1 MRMNADRLPQRRS
14 PSSSVHQLE
23 TPDTPTMKNVTR
35 IAQRGKIGWV
45 VLWLIGI
52 PVPVLLIMFL
62 VRGCT

>member
-1 MRMNADRLPQRRS
+1 
-14 PSSSVHQLE
+14 
-23 TPDTPTMKNVTR
+23 MKNVTR